1 MVVAGFREIGLLNLL
16 TVFAGVA
23 MIGFATLTDARVRDA
38 AAQAVNVL
46 GVGTYFGKAS
56 TTVRA
61 EASPK
66 RTSAHCASGYVG
78 ACLPVGRDVD
88 CADVGHPV
96 LVFGND
102 PHRLDGDNDGVGC
115 E

>member
-1 MVVAGFREIGLLNLL
+1 MATGLREVGLLKLL

-23 MIGFATLTDARVRDA
+23 MIGFATLTDVRVRDA
-38 AAQAVNVL
+38 AAQAANVL
-46 GVGTYFGKAS
+46 GFGNYFGKAP

-96 LVFGND
+96 LVFGSD